1 MNALRFIQKG
11 PIENLR
17 LTQLP
22 KPTLS
27 AGEALVKI
35 KAAGI
40 NSSDSVGIQGW
51 IPITT
56 VPRIP
61 GRDFSGE
68 VVEVAD
74 DSATEWIGAE
84 VWGTGGARGF
94 AYDGSF
100 AEYMKV
106 NVSELSRKPKL
117 LDHVQSASLGLS
129 WLCAWIAVQHSC
141 TTKPGDKVLVIGARG
156 GIGSAV
162 AQLLK
167 DRGAKTI
174 YGTYRSVPASPP
186 SYITPIALS
195 SDTAIQ
201 THLKNAGDFNSL
213 DIIIDCAG
221 HEAPLNDAL
230 KAIKDKG
237 QVVVMA
243 VHRRDGIFGIDLRSF
258 YMKALTL
265 KGLKSSLLNGV
276 QVKEFLDYLAGKF
289 DDGTFDGPQNLKQV
303 DLKDE
308 AGVYQ
313 ALRDTEA
320 KSGDR
325 NVIVA

>member
-11 PIENLR
+11 PVENLR
-17 LTQLP
+17 LSQVP
-22 KPTLS
+22 RPTLS
-27 AGEALVKI
+27 PGEALVKI

-51 IPITT
+51 IPVTT

-61 GRDFSGE
+61 GRDFSGQ

-74 DSATEWIGAE
+74 DSAKSWVGAE

-100 AEYMKV
+100 AEYMKIS
-106 NVSELSRKPKL
+106 VSELSKKPKS
-117 LDHVQSASLGLS
+117 LDHVQAASLGLS

-141 TTKPGDKVLVIGARG
+141 QINAGDKVLIIGARG

-162 AQLLK
+162 AQLCK
-167 DRGAKTI
+167 DKGVKTI
-174 YGTYRSVPASPP
+174 YGTYRSIPASHP

-201 THLKNAGDFNSL
+201 TFVKNAGDSL
-213 DIIIDCAG
+213 NIVVDCAG
-221 HEAPLNDAL
+221 YEAPLNDAL
-230 KAIKDKG
+230 KVMKEGG

-243 VHRRDGIFGIDLRSF
+243 VHRPDGIFGIDLRSF
-258 YMKALTL
+258 YLKALTL
-265 KGLKSSLLNGV
+265 KGLKSSILNAV
-276 QVKEFLDYLAGKF
+276 QVKDMLDYLAAKF
-289 DDGTFDGPQNLKQV
+289 DDGTFDGHKNVNQVRLKNEAEVHQA
-303 DLKDE
+303 LKD
-308 AGVYQ
+308 
-313 ALRDTEA
+313 TE
-320 KSGDR
+320 SRLGDR
-325 NVIVA
+325 YVIVT